1 MIQKEAFYSNR
12 IRIISESM
20 SYSMIISNPLLAI
33 YLTNTYP
40 SELFYHKDIL
50 IDSILH
56 YLNEFNEL
64 NGSTRY
70 RRIKHFEQ
78 YLFLIE
84 RMLKFFSYSQGK
96 YTIQI
101 LEKLIEVG
109 NLELSNIF
117 QDNSKKERFD
127 KYQNNFIVYSLSPVK
142 D

>member
-1 MIQKEAFYSNR
+1 
-12 IRIISESM
+12 M

-117 QDNSKKERFD
+117 QDNLKKDRFD